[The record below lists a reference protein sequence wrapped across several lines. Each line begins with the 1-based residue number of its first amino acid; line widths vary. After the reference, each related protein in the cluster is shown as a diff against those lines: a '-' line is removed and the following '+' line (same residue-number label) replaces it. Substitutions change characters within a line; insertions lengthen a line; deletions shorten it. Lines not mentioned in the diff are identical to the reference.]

1 MARVRFGDFLPP
13 HHPVGEH
20 PMANFDEFWCGEHH
34 STGWEMTAS
43 PELRTQR
50 SKLFRDGANGPP
62 DEAR

>member
-1 MARVRFGDFLPP
+1 
-13 HHPVGEH
+13 
-20 PMANFDEFWCGEHH
+20 MANFDEFWCSEHH